1 MAESWLLKGAKSI
14 ATETL
19 FSKLRSVNIDASLTR
34 FNVTQMFPFVCTLLL
49 LLLLPRDT
57 IAKWTVRE
65 LFSDVSRKLPT
76 ISRYND
82 DRRAD
87 DCSRFSNNST
97 GFGGSTRCSDTGS
110 KVVRAR
116 ERSIRLS
123 RVCWETLQP
132 PLPAPAIRNV
142 STFHQATF

>member
-57 IAKWTVRE
+57 IAK
-65 LFSDVSRKLPT
+65 
-76 ISRYND
+76 
-82 DRRAD
+82 
-87 DCSRFSNNST
+87 
-97 GFGGSTRCSDTGS
+97 
-110 KVVRAR
+110 
-116 ERSIRLS
+116 
-123 RVCWETLQP
+123 
-132 PLPAPAIRNV
+132 
-142 STFHQATF
+142 